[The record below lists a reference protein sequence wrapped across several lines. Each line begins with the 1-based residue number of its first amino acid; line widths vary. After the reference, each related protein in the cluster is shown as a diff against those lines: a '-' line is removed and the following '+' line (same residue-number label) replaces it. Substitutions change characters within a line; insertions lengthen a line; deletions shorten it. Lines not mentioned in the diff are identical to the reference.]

1 MLELRADLIMEK
13 VPNVQLAAV
22 AMALF
27 AGVISAFVDN
37 VATVL
42 MVAPVALEICKKLKT
57 LKLDVKVNLN
67 VSLVFKYLNILGKY
81 RQPYGQW
88 YLGFLGSISTLD
100 FR

>member
-1 MLELRADLIMEK
+1 MCGRDARGFNVKLIFHINK
-13 VPNVQLAAV
+13 
-22 AMALF
+22 
-27 AGVISAFVDN
+27 I
-37 VATVL
+37 
-42 MVAPVALEICKKLKT
+42 
-57 LKLDVKVNLN
+57 DVKVNLN